1 MTGGAAGYAQALYSL
16 AGEDGAQDQ
25 ILQQLEVLH
34 NAFRQEP
41 DFLRL
46 LSAPDLSKAERC
58 KILDDSFR
66 GKVHPYLLNTL
77 KLMTEKGSIRH
88 FGDCV
93 RQYREVYNEEHG
105 IVSILAT
112 SAVELT
118 AFQREKLQAKLETI
132 TGKTVHLQCQVDPA
146 CLGGVRLDYDGKR
159 IDGTVQNR
167 LDAMKE
173 LLKQWN

>member
-1 MTGGAAGYAQALYSL
+1 MTGGAAGYAQALYCL
-16 AGEDGAQDQ
+16 AGEVGAEEE

-34 NAFRQEP
+34 TAFRQEP

-66 GKVHPYLLNTL
+66 EKVHPYLLNTL
-77 KLMTEKGSIRH
+77 KLMTEKGCIRH
-88 FGDCV
+88 FGDCA

-112 SAVELT
+112 SAVQLT
-118 AFQREKLQAKLETI
+118 QVQQEKLQVKLETI
-132 TGKTVHLQCQVDPA
+132 TGKTVHLQCRVDPA